1 LSLLDCFIGY
11 HQITIN
17 QQDKEKTNFITPFG
31 TYYFRRMPEELRNAG
46 STFARMTVEVFKED
60 KTISAYVD
68 DIVVQSKLK
77 QDHIKD
83 FRKAFSNLHN
93 AGLNLNSKKCIFGVS
108 KGKLLGYLVLIRG
121 IEANPGKK
129 SMQSSTWS
137 HPPLES

>member
-1 LSLLDCFIGY
+1 MLDAGSSDQSSTQPGYPMLCSSKIKTANGESVSTSQASTNCPNDDFPLQRISTIIDSVIGWELLSLLDCFIGY

-68 DIVVQSKLK
+68 DIVV
-77 QDHIKD
+77 
-83 FRKAFSNLHN
+83 
-93 AGLNLNSKKCIFGVS
+93 
-108 KGKLLGYLVLIRG
+108 
-121 IEANPGKK
+121 
-129 SMQSSTWS
+129 
-137 HPPLES
+137 